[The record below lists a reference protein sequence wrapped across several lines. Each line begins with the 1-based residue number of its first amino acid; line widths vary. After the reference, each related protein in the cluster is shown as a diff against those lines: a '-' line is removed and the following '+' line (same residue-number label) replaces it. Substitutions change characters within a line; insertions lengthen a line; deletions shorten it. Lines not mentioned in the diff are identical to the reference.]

1 MSKVQV
7 CCLWTK
13 KKSLLFEIEVLFV
26 AKNSWSFG
34 GWQSRLDSEFSLPV
48 FFLSWTFCILLDCSK
63 TVNQMH
69 AILLT
74 NSYILLVLLPAGGV
88 IASIVV
94 VLCLFWVGLVD
105 GVGFENKGTPLN
117 LSTLPVAMGLY
128 GYCYSGHAVFP
139 NIYTSLAKPNQYP
152 AILLTW

>member
-1 MSKVQV
+1 
-7 CCLWTK
+7 
-13 KKSLLFEIEVLFV
+13 
-26 AKNSWSFG
+26 
-34 GWQSRLDSEFSLPV
+34 
-48 FFLSWTFCILLDCSK
+48 
-63 TVNQMH
+63 MH
-69 AILLT
+69 AILFT